1 MDIFNTKIDLT
12 KITCHSG
19 GATGAD
25 TVWDEIG
32 EEFGVKTRAYSYRTK
47 AHVSPNKVEIS
58 DQDYEDGVV
67 QITKANKT
75 LGRFGI
81 HKYMSL
87 LARNWAQVKY
97 SKQVF
102 AIGTIIKAGEKSVK
116 GYKNNSKNDVVD
128 GGTGYAV
135 MMAINQEND
144 VYVFDQ
150 IKDKWFR
157 WSYNS
162 LRFVELKE
170 VPLITEQDFAG
181 IGTRDIQPNGIKA
194 IRDVYE
200 KTFLK

>member
-1 MDIFNTKIDLT
+1 MDIFNTKINLT

-25 TVWDEIG
+25 TVWEEFG
-32 EEFGVKTRAYSYRTK
+32 EDFGVKTKAYSYRTK
-47 AHVSPNKVEIS
+47 SHVSPNKVEIS

-102 AIGTIIKAGEKSVK
+102 AIGTIIKAGDKSVK
-116 GYKNNSKNDVVD
+116 GYKNNSKSDVVD

-181 IGTRDIQPNGIKA
+181 IGTREIQPNGIKA